1 MAVEVSRRRFERL
14 VDRALES
21 VPRQL
26 LDLADNVVVEVA
38 DENADE
44 PGLLGLYWG
53 IALTERGTDYT
64 FAMPDTIY
72 VYRLPLLEL
81 AADEAELEHEIRV
94 TVVHELAHHFGID
107 DDRLHE
113 LGWG

>member
-1 MAVEVSRRRFERL
+1 VPVEVSRRRFERL

-21 VPRQL
+21 VPREL
-26 LDLADNVVVEVA
+26 LDAADNVVVEVA
-38 DENADE
+38 EQNDDE
-44 PGLLGLYWG
+44 PDLLGLYWG
-53 IALTERGTDYT
+53 IALTERGSDYT

-72 VYRLPLLEL
+72 VYRRPLMEL
-81 AADEAELEHEIRV
+81 AEDEADLEHEIRV

-113 LGWG
+113 LGWD

>member
-1 MAVEVSRRRFERL
+1 MPVEVSRRRFERL
-14 VDRALES
+14 VDRALDS
-21 VPRQL
+21 VPERL
-26 LDLADNVVVEVA
+26 LAMADNVVVEVA
-38 DENADE
+38 EANEEE

-53 IALTERGTDYT
+53 IALTERGSDYT

-72 VYRLPLLEL
+72 VYRQPLQEL

-107 DDRLHE
+107 DDRLHD

>member
-14 VDRALES
+14 VDRALAS
-21 VPRQL
+21 VPQEL
-26 LDLADNVVVEVA
+26 LDAADNLVVEVA
-38 DENADE
+38 EQNEDE

-53 IALTERGTDYT
+53 IALTERGSDYT

-72 VYRLPLLEL
+72 VYRLPLQEL
-81 AADEAELEHEIRV
+81 AADEADLEHEIRV

-107 DDRLHE
+107 DERLHE